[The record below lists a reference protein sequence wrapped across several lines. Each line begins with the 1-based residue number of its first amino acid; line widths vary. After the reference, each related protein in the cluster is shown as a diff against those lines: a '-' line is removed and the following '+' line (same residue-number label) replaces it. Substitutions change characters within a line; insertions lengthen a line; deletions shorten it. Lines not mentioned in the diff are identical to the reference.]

1 MVPTT
6 TPKPA
11 VDFVVVKKRMLTRA
25 ENGGRCDGN
34 ILFHAMVIDA
44 NGNPLNDIIIYML
57 WDGARPDQIV
67 DNPTGLNGP
76 GRVDMFHTAGIFRLV
91 VVKDT
96 SGRTYTS
103 EVADQLIT
111 DYPPDDWKRAAGY
124 CNVDPGKC
132 ENCFGHYS
140 YEVIFQRTW

>member
-1 MVPTT
+1 MS
-6 TPKPA
+6 
-11 VDFVVVKKRMLTRA
+11 RA
-25 ENGGRCDGN
+25 ENGGRCDGE
-34 ILFHAMVIDA
+34 IFFHVHTIDA
-44 NGNPLNDIIIYML
+44 AGQPLDGIVIHML
-57 WDGARPDQIV
+57 WDGALPKDIV

-76 GRVDMFHTAGIFRLV
+76 GYVKFFHTAGRFRLV

-96 SGRTYTS
+96 SGRSYTS
-103 EVADQLIT
+103 EVADDLIT

-140 YEVIFQRTW
+140 YEVVFQRTW